1 MTESLSLTNTTPT
14 SVREAAAP
22 KMAVPPLRSEPRIV
36 VLLPCYNEE
45 VSVAQCVKAFRQT
58 LPTATVYVYD
68 NNSTDRTSEVALAA
82 GAVVRRESR
91 KGKGN
96 VVRRMFSDVDADIY
110 VMADGDATYD
120 ATSAPLLVSHLLE
133 DGLDMVV
140 GCRKPVV
147 VAAYR
152 PGHKFG
158 NKLLTTAVGL
168 LFGNQFT
175 DMLSGYRVF
184 SRRFV
189 KSFPALSRGFETETE
204 LTIHALE
211 LRLPV
216 GEIVTQYYGR
226 VAGSSSKLSTVKDGL
241 RILGMIIRLFKLER
255 PLLFYSI
262 ISAVLAAIS
271 IILGIPVL
279 TEYLKTGLVPRFPT
293 AILASA
299 LMLLAAIA
307 FIAGTIL
314 ETVTRGRI
322 ELKRLT
328 YLNYASVTSWGT

>member
-1 MTESLSLTNTTPT
+1 M
-14 SVREAAAP
+14 AAP
-22 KMAVPPLRSEPRIV
+22 PVSSEPRIV

-45 VSVAQCVKAFRQT
+45 VSVAQCVKAFRQA

-120 ATSAPLLVSHLLE
+120 ANTAPMLVNYLLE

-140 GCRKPVV
+140 GCRKPVA

-216 GEIVTQYYGR
+216 GEIITQYYGR
-226 VAGSSSKLSTVKDGL
+226 VEGSSSKLSTVKDGL
-241 RILGMIIRLFKLER
+241 RILAMILRLFKLER

-262 ISAVLAAIS
+262 IAALLATAS
-271 IILGIPVL
+271 IILGIPIL
-279 TEYLKTGLVPRFPT
+279 AEYFETGLVPRFPT

-328 YLNYASVTSWGT
+328 YLNYAPVTSWGT